1 MSTHRNVIIYQN
13 ESKYIYELTYN
24 LHFVGLK
31 IFQSIYADFRL
42 ELNTIFRL
50 RHVGTNKEFTRFNF
64 F

>member
-31 IFQSIYADFRL
+31 IFQSIY
-42 ELNTIFRL
+42 
-50 RHVGTNKEFTRFNF
+50 
-64 F
+64 